1 MSLHAFSGCDTT
13 SAFRGVEK
21 VKPVKTPIHQEQYID
36 VLKTLG
42 EQWETSD
49 VLIEGLEGF
58 SCKLYGRASRI
69 TDINDLRLTRIN
81 EIAAED
87 SSLVP
92 SHNVDMGNLPPCKK
106 ALIQHIRWVNHQVE
120 IWKRAHIPMPIIPK
134 ASQGHGW
141 KIEDGI
147 LLPFWFEGDFL
158 PREQVN
164 IAQETTVSEYIPE
177 YLDGLDSDLDD
188 DDFGSFTQ
196 DENDSD

>member
-1 MSLHAFSGCDTT
+1 
-13 SAFRGVEK
+13 
-21 VKPVKTPIHQEQYID
+21 
-36 VLKTLG
+36 
-42 EQWETSD
+42 
-49 VLIEGLEGF
+49 
-58 SCKLYGRASRI
+58 
-69 TDINDLRLTRIN
+69 
-81 EIAAED
+81 
-87 SSLVP
+87 
-92 SHNVDMGNLPPCKK
+92 
-106 ALIQHIRWVNHQVE
+106 
-120 IWKRAHIPMPIIPK
+120 MPIIPK